1 MKIALGSD
9 RNGFITKNKLIIH
22 LIKKGYDVLDLG
34 PYNADLPVDYPI
46 YGKKVGEAV
55 ASGDCTFGIVICA
68 TGIGISIAANKV
80 KGVRCGLCY
89 SDYVA
94 KQMREHIDANVI
106 AFGQEHMDYKDIE
119 SRVDI
124 FLNTKFLGSY
134 HSERIDQLTNIEN
147 SKEIQPTKLLN
158 KNFKK
163 ETSK

>member
-1 MKIALGSD
+1 
-9 RNGFITKNKLIIH
+9 
-22 LIKKGYDVLDLG
+22 
-34 PYNADLPVDYPI
+34 
-46 YGKKVGEAV
+46 
-55 ASGDCTFGIVICA
+55 
-68 TGIGISIAANKV
+68 
-80 KGVRCGLCY
+80 
-89 SDYVA
+89 
-94 KQMREHIDANVI
+94 MREHIAANVI

-158 KNFKK
+158 NNFKK